1 MEDYGYNLT
10 FSFTPVRADGVK
22 GQPVFAKETGVVFPP
37 PPIVHEVVITV
48 RPFTPRLHFTPRLP
62 HPCELDPAHC
72 ALHKGHAR

>member
-37 PPIVHEVVITV
+37 PPVVHEVVITV
-48 RPFTPRLHFTPRLP
+48 RPAPLISLHPSSPFTPRLP
-62 HPCELDPAHC
+62 HPCELNPAH
-72 ALHKGHAR
+72 